1 MVATSVDVVCPK
13 CSHEFQL
20 PLRKAL
26 TPLIDGEIKR
36 RLDEQ
41 REEIIKKTRETAAKD
56 SDERNQ
62 TAIAMRDKMIGDMRV
77 QTDEL
82 RRKVDLGSQQ
92 VQGEVQELALENALR
107 AAFPADRISP
117 VEKGRSGGDTVHEV
131 RGLNGAVAGAIL
143 WESKNTRTWSNEWLS
158 KVKQDMRATNAVL
171 CVIATAT
178 LPKGVEAF
186 ARIDGV
192 FVVSLRCV
200 LPLAEF
206 LRQMLLDIA
215 LIRAMTK
222 QDGDTAEKLFSYVT
236 GEQCFHRLSAVLE
249 ACIEL
254 QSDLDADKRATSRRW
269 ARNQKDI
276 DALVQGMGGMFGDLQ
291 GLLGGKLRKLPGLA
305 LDGGCDSASEAS

>member
-178 LPKGVEAF
+178 L
-186 ARIDGV
+186 
-192 FVVSLRCV
+192 
-200 LPLAEF
+200 
-206 LRQMLLDIA
+206 LDIA

-236 GEQCFHRLSAVLE
+236 GEQCFHPLSAVLE

-254 QSDLDADKRATSRRW
+254 QTDLDADKRATSRRW
-269 ARNQKDI
+269 ARNQKHI

-291 GLLGGKLRKLPGLA
+291 GLLGGRLRKLSGLA
-305 LDGGCDSASEAS
+305 LNGDAEAEQRAS

>member
-1 MVATSVDVVCPK
+1 MLATSVDVVCPK
-13 CSHEFQL
+13 CRHKFQL
-20 PLRKAL
+20 PLGKAL

-77 QTDEL
+77 QIDEL

-117 VEKGRSGGDTVHEV
+117 VEKGRSGGDAIHEV

-186 ARIDGV
+186 TRIDGV
-192 FVVSLRCV
+192 FVVSPRCV

-236 GEQCFHRLSAVLE
+236 GDQCFHRLSTVLE

-254 QSDLDADKRATSRRW
+254 QTDLDADKRATSRRW
-269 ARNQKDI
+269 GRNQKHI
-276 DALVQGMGGMFGDLQ
+276 DTLVQGMGGMFGDLQ
-291 GLLGGKLRKLPGLA
+291 GLLGGTLRKLPGLA
-305 LDGGCDSASEAS
+305 LDGDADAAKTA

>member
-1 MVATSVDVVCPK
+1 MLATSVDVVCPK
-13 CSHEFQL
+13 CRHKFQL
-20 PLRKAL
+20 PLGKAL

-41 REEIIKKTRETAAKD
+41 QEEIVKKTRDTAAKE

-62 TAIAMRDKMIGDMRV
+62 TAIAMRDKMIGGMRV
-77 QTDEL
+77 QIDEL

-117 VEKGRSGGDTVHEV
+117 VEKGRSGGDAIHEV

-171 CVIATAT
+171 CVIATTT

-192 FVVSLRCV
+192 FVVSLRCA

-249 ACIEL
+249 ACIAL

-269 ARNQKDI
+269 ARNQKHI

-291 GLLGGKLRKLPGLA
+291 GLLGGRLRKLPGLA
-305 LDGGCDSASEAS
+305 LNGEADASGKTA